1 MTANHTPQTPAT
13 DAPVGPITPADA
25 VRGTWKQHGN
35 PTAAFIFYGTAVKT
49 AQPTG
54 VAVAK
59 VVTDQQGI
67 TLKGANGRAIKGG
80 AFGNAT
86 KFWAVVPADAPR
98 KVAEVREPKAKADP
112 LAAVEIVAPK
122 GGDKFVTPIKGAVAK
137 AIAKTGESIQAI
149 ARKHGQNPSQ
159 LRRLAADGV
168 AKVDEVRAQSIAKA
182 LGVTMAD
189 LFGAAE
195 VKAGK
200 VVKTPKP
207 TTTTTPKA
215 GRKSAATKRAEKLAA
230 DQAASEVHPALA
242 ETEQAEAVAAQ
253 AAAEGTQ
260 DVPEVTTP
268 AADQAAE

>member
-1 MTANHTPQTPAT
+1 MTTSQPTQAPETT
-13 DAPVGPITPADA
+13 APVGAITPADA
-25 VRGTWKQHGN
+25 VRATWKQHGN

-49 AQPTG
+49 ASETG

-59 VVTDQQGI
+59 VVTDPQGI

-80 AFGNAT
+80 RFGNAT

-98 KVAEVREPKAKADP
+98 QAPKATEPKAKADP
-112 LAAVEIVAPK
+112 LAKVEIVAPK

-137 AIAKTGESIQAI
+137 AIAATGESIQAI

-168 AKVDEVRAQSIAKA
+168 AKVDQVRAESIAKA
-182 LGVTMAD
+182 LGVKMAD
-189 LFGAAE
+189 LFGAPE
-195 VKAGK
+195 VKASK
-200 VVKTPKP
+200 AVKTPAAPKP
-207 TTTTTPKA
+207 TTGK
-215 GRKSAATKRAEKLAA
+215 GSKSKATKAAEKVAA
-230 DQAASEVHPALA
+230 
-242 ETEQAEAVAAQ
+242 EQAEREAAEAAEATAAQ

-260 DVPEVTTP
+260 ETPGTDTP